1 VDAYQPPNEVES
13 SEPEKKPRGC
23 FFYGCLT
30 AVCLS
35 LVLLVLVGI
44 AVYSGYRYYTRMV
57 NEYTSTT
64 PMELPHVELPQE
76 QAEAL
81 DARVEEFKKSLD
93 TGKDVKPLI
102 LTPEEINALIA
113 KNPDFKDRLHV
124 EIPGDKIQ
132 GQISLPL
139 TEIGLPGLKGRYLN
153 GKAAFSVLLN
163 NGQLFVTL
171 ESLEVNGKP
180 VPGEALQSFRGQ
192 NLAADFAKEPENAK
206 AIEKLESIEIKD
218 GKLVIKPRERKG
230 EEEEKKEADVSKE
243 PSKPDD
249 SDAAPKKEE
258 SKDEEKP
265 KDEKPKEEEPAEK
278 AEPKAAA

>member
-1 VDAYQPPNEVES
+1 MDAYQPPIEVES

-44 AVYSGYRYYTRMV
+44 GLYSGYRYWTRMV

-64 PMELPHVELPQE
+64 PMELPHVELPAE

-81 DARVEEFKKSLD
+81 DARVDAFKKSLD
-93 TGKDVKPLI
+93 TGKDVKPLV
-102 LTPEEINALIA
+102 LTADEINALIE
-113 KNPDFKDRLHV
+113 KNPDFKGRLHV

-139 TEIGLPGLKGRYLN
+139 TEVGLPGLKGRYLN
-153 GKAAFSVLLN
+153 GKAEFGARLTSGL
-163 NGQLFVTL
+163 LFVTL
-171 ESLEVNGKP
+171 DSLEVNGKP
-180 VPGEALQSFRGQ
+180 LPDMLQSIRGQ
-192 NLAADFAKEPENAK
+192 NLAADFAKDPDNAR
-206 AIEKLESIEIKD
+206 AIEKLESIEVKD
-218 GKLVIKPRERKG
+218 GKLYIKPRERQG
-230 EEEEKKEADVSKE
+230 EDEEKKEADVSKE

-249 SDAAPKKEE
+249 SEAAPKKEE
-258 SKDEEKP
+258 SKDDEKP
-265 KDEKPKEEEPAEK
+265 KDEKPKEEQPAEK